1 MNDNYRLSNNTS
13 YQRNK
18 ERLLEQEKQYCEN
31 KNKKRLK

>member
-1 MNDNYRLSNNTS
+1 MIITV
-13 YQRNK
+13 YQITLLIKDK